1 MKGLLY
7 NMIVFHHGRHSV
19 WFARFI
25 VPYFVYVMMRLH
37 RLVFCIMRLALILS
51 CVIIVGLLLWNGFC
65 LSRPRMDSDCRKRK
79 WSM

>member
-1 MKGLLY
+1 MMKGLLY

-25 VPYFVYVMMRLH
+25 VPYFVYVMTRLH

-51 CVIIVGLLLWNGFC
+51 CVIIVGLLLWNG
-65 LSRPRMDSDCRKRK
+65 LSVPSKDG
-79 WSM
+79 